1 LPTPPLPPSPGE
13 EGESKKTF
21 WLLFSSPGEGGREE
35 SGEGRGRAFWPG
47 ESTMSPLRAENPES
61 LRRTPM
67 RWSRYYLYTTR
78 EVPND
83 AEVISHQLMVRTGM
97 IKKLAA
103 GIYTY
108 MPFGW
113 RSLWKLMAIVR
124 REMAAAGPTEV

>member
-1 LPTPPLPPSPGE
+1 
-13 EGESKKTF
+13 
-21 WLLFSSPGEGGREE
+21 
-35 SGEGRGRAFWPG
+35 
-47 ESTMSPLRAENPES
+47 
-61 LRRTPM
+61 M

-113 RSLWKLMAIVR
+113 RSLQKFMAIVR
-124 REMAAAGPTEV
+124 REMNAAGAIELSMPDIQPAELWVEDRKSVV